1 MAKNARR
8 RTPELCLPVV
18 LQFGAKSYV
27 VKPVESRKG
36 EYTMDAK
43 YKSALMLIA
52 GVSLVTGCVGT
63 RFQTAAAKFGTE
75 TERAMTS
82 QSEQIEDVS
91 VLETERLRDEI
102 GANKVLLALND
113 DCFDPVPGA
122 QGQFKK
128 CVLIERGSDNKIV
141 PFNYT
146 LPDIL
151 ALQDALASYGANLA
165 FLADAAEADQAAF
178 SASVDKLGASI
189 GKLDLAISKAAKT
202 ERLVS
207 GEKISTIASVIGT
220 LGKLVLKYQRRHALR
235 RIVVANDPLVQEAL
249 ALLNSAEVEVAN
261 YKRLAATQI
270 ARDAAA
276 KTLLATNDE
285 DRLKKNEA
293 LFRAVNLL
301 NEIEINSGRLEKLAA
316 IHTALANVAG
326 SNDRAMRSELARKML
341 EDWTAD

>member
-1 MAKNARR
+1 MNAR
-8 RTPELCLPVV
+8 
-18 LQFGAKSYV
+18 YI
-27 VKPVESRKG
+27 
-36 EYTMDAK
+36 
-43 YKSALMLIA
+43 SAVTLIA
-52 GVSLVTGCVGT
+52 GAILLTGCAGT
-63 RFQTAAAKFGTE
+63 RFQTAAAKFGVE
-75 TERAMTS
+75 TEMVMAS

-91 VLETERLRDEI
+91 ALETERLRDAI
-102 GANKVLLALND
+102 AANKVLLALND
-113 DCFDPVPGA
+113 DCFDPVPNA
-122 QGQFKK
+122 KGQFKK
-128 CVLIERGSDNKIV
+128 CMLIERGSDNKV
-141 PFNYT
+141 VSFNYD

-165 FLADAAEADQAAF
+165 LLADTAEADQAAF
-178 SASVDKLGASI
+178 SASVDKLGASM

-220 LGKLVLKYQRRHALR
+220 LGKLAFKYQRRHALR
-235 RIVVANDPLVQEAL
+235 RIIVANDPLVQEAL
-249 ALLNSAEVEVAN
+249 ALLNSAEFEVAN

-270 ARDAAA
+270 ARDAASKA
-276 KTLLATNDE
+276 LLPANEE

-301 NEIEINSGRLEKLAA
+301 NEIEMNSGRLEKLAA

-326 SNDRAMRSELARKML
+326 SNDRATRSELARKML